1 MKFFDL
7 FKTSS
12 DANSNSRVLRTRP
25 TDAFADS
32 ILLEL
37 KSVASEAIK
46 NALEERENKY
56 MKSILD
62 ESYFLLDSLI
72 IIPKDREIA
81 KRFDDFLTTHESVD
95 SDFRHH
101 FFQQVLQR
109 EYRSLRGGT
118 VRVPADFTATVQL
131 GQTSLESMTTD
142 EEFQI
147 SLKGRRIQF
156 EAQASLTGP
165 LKKEAAV
172 VHDKFMGS
180 EPHFS
185 APASTITSTPSHS
198 TYSPSAP
205 LPSRSTGR
213 QLQIKLLDANGVS
226 MHTLQ
231 LPVLIGRDAASQDAK
246 FAGWD
251 SLQVNSTYVSRQQ
264 LAVVELMGECY
275 FYVPDAASLTCMR
288 TDNSVLERLKLY
300 KLANL
305 HRESLNFGIDPATPT
320 HAAPQG
326 AFSEYATIE
335 LCITEEPQTM
345 DVSGTPRP
353 RAV

>member
-1 MKFFDL
+1 MKFFNL
-7 FKTSS
+7 FRTSS

-56 MKSILD
+56 MKSILE

-81 KRFDDFLTTHESVD
+81 RRFDDFLTTHESVD

-101 FFQQVLQR
+101 FFQQMLQH

-118 VRVPADFTATVQL
+118 VRVLSNFTATVQL
-131 GQTSLESMTTD
+131 GQTSLENMTTD

-165 LKKEAAV
+165 LKKEATV

-180 EPHFS
+180 EPHFT
-185 APASTITSTPSHS
+185 PPISTSTSITSAI
-198 TYSPSAP
+198 SAP
-205 LPSRSTGR
+205 LYRDTGR
-213 QLQIKLLDANGVS
+213 KLQIKLLDANGVS
-226 MHTLQ
+226 MHTLK
-231 LPVLIGRDAASQDAK
+231 LPAIIGRDAASQDAK
-246 FAGWD
+246 YAGWH

-288 TDNSVLERLKLY
+288 PDNSVLDRLKLY
-300 KLANL
+300 KLAN
-305 HRESLNFGIDPATPT
+305 HHQESLNFGIDPTTPT
-320 HAAPQG
+320 HSAPQG
-326 AFSEYATIE
+326 PVSEYGTIE
-335 LCITEEPQTM
+335 ICVTDELQHM

-353 RAV
+353 KAV

>member
-1 MKFFDL
+1 MSFFDF
-7 FKTSS
+7 FKSS
-12 DANSNSRVLRTRP
+12 STANSNGRILRTRP

-37 KSVASEAIK
+37 KSVAADAIK

-81 KRFDDFLTTHESVD
+81 KRFDEFLSTHESVD
-95 SDFRHH
+95 TDFRHH

-118 VRVPADFTATVQL
+118 VRVPSDFSATVQF

-165 LKKEAAV
+165 MKRETTVLQ
-172 VHDKFMGS
+172 DKFMAS
-180 EPHFS
+180 EPHFTAPSS
-185 APASTITSTPSHS
+185 AATSTPSPI
-198 TYSPSAP
+198 TPVA
-205 LPSRSTGR
+205 SRALGR
-213 QLQIKLLDANGVS
+213 KLQIKLLDANGVS
-226 MHTLQ
+226 MHTLK
-231 LPVLIGRDAASQDAK
+231 LPAIIGRDGPSSDTK
-246 FAGWD
+246 LDGWQ

-264 LAVVELMGECY
+264 LAIVELMGECY
-275 FYVPDAASLTCMR
+275 FYVPDSASLTCMR
-288 TDNSVLERLKLY
+288 SDNSVLEHLKLY
-300 KLANL
+300 KLANH
-305 HRESLNFGIDPATPT
+305 HRESLNFGIDPTSPS
-320 HAAPQG
+320 HVAPQG
-326 AFSEYATIE
+326 SIAEYGTIE
-335 LCITEEPQTM
+335 ISVAEELPEIDT
-345 DVSGTPRP
+345 SGTPRP

>member
-1 MKFFDL
+1 MKFFDF

-12 DANSNSRVLRTRP
+12 DIHSNSRVLRTRP

-37 KSVASEAIK
+37 KSVASDAIK

-95 SDFRHH
+95 SEFRHH

-118 VRVPADFTATVQL
+118 VRVPSDFTATVQL

-165 LKKEAAV
+165 LKKETPV

-185 APASTITSTPSHS
+185 APASTMASTHS
-198 TYSPSAP
+198 ANVP
-205 LPSRSTGR
+205 LPSRSTGL

-226 MHTLQ
+226 MHTLN
-231 LPVLIGRDAASQDAK
+231 LPALIGRDPAPQDAK

-251 SLQVNSTYVSRQQ
+251 SLQVSSTYVSRQQ

-275 FYVPDAASLTCMR
+275 FYVPEAASLTCMR
-288 TDNSVLERLKLY
+288 ADNSVLERLKLY
-300 KLANL
+300 KLANH
-305 HRESLNFGIDPATPT
+305 HRESLNFGIDPTSPT
-320 HAAPQG
+320 HVAPQG
-326 AFSEYATIE
+326 SISEYGTIE
-335 LCITEEPQTM
+335 LCMSDESKTV

>member
-37 KSVASEAIK
+37 KSVAAEAIK

-95 SDFRHH
+95 SDFQHL
-101 FFQQVLQR
+101 FFQQMLQR

-118 VRVPADFTATVQL
+118 VRVPSDFTATVQL
-131 GQTSLESMTTD
+131 GQTSLENMTTD

-165 LKKEAAV
+165 LKKETTI
-172 VHDKFMGS
+172 VHDKFKGN

-185 APASTITSTPSHS
+185 APASSMASTHS
-198 TYSPSAP
+198 QNAP
-205 LPSRSTGR
+205 LTSRSTGR

-226 MHTLQ
+226 MHILT
-231 LPVLIGRDAASQDAK
+231 LPVLIGRDAVPQDAK

-251 SLQVNSTYVSRQQ
+251 SLQVSSTYVSRQQ
-264 LAVVELMGECY
+264 LAVIDLMGEYY
-275 FYVPDAASLTCMR
+275 FYVPEAASLTCMR
-288 TDNSVLERLKLY
+288 TDSSVLERLKLY
-300 KLANL
+300 KLAKH
-305 HRESLNFGIDPATPT
+305 HRESLNFGIDPTAPT
-320 HAAPQG
+320 HVAPQG
-326 AFSEYATIE
+326 SISEFGTIE
-335 LCITEEPQTM
+335 LCIIEESQTM

>member
-1 MKFFDL
+1 MKFLDL

-12 DANSNSRVLRTRP
+12 EANSNSRVLRTRP
-25 TDAFADS
+25 TDDFADS

-109 EYRSLRGGT
+109 EFRSLRGGT
-118 VRVPADFTATVQL
+118 VRVPSNFTATVQL
-131 GQTSLESMTTD
+131 GQTSLENITTD

-165 LKKEAAV
+165 IKKEAAV

-180 EPHFS
+180 EPHFT
-185 APASTITSTPSHS
+185 ASSSTTTIT
-198 TYSPSAP
+198 PSAGP
-205 LPSRSTGR
+205 TLPSRGTGR
-213 QLQIKLLDANGVS
+213 KLQIKLLDANGVS
-226 MHTLQ
+226 MHTLK
-231 LPVLIGRDAASQDAK
+231 LPAIIGRDATSKDAK

-288 TDNSVLERLKLY
+288 ADSSVLDRLKLY
-300 KLANL
+300 KLANH
-305 HRESLNFGIDPATPT
+305 HRESLNFGIDPKAPI

-326 AFSEYATIE
+326 SNSEYGTIE
-335 LCITEEPQTM
+335 ISVTEESQPM

-353 RAV
+353 RSV

>member
-95 SDFRHH
+95 SDFRHL
-101 FFQQVLQR
+101 FFQQMLQR

-118 VRVPADFTATVQL
+118 VRVPSNFTATVQL
-131 GQTSLESMTTD
+131 GQTSLENMTTD

-165 LKKEAAV
+165 LKKEATV
-172 VHDKFMGS
+172 VNDKFMGS
-180 EPHFS
+180 EPHFK
-185 APASTITSTPSHS
+185 AASSTATSISLAS
-198 TYSPSAP
+198 SP
-205 LPSRSTGR
+205 LPSRGTMR
-213 QLQIKLLDANGVS
+213 KLQIKLLDANGVS
-226 MHTLQ
+226 MHSLK
-231 LPVLIGRDAASQDAK
+231 LPAIIGRDAASQDAK
-246 FAGWD
+246 FAGWE

-264 LAVVELMGECY
+264 LAVIELMGECY

-288 TDNSVLERLKLY
+288 ADSSVLEQLKLY
-300 KLANL
+300 KLANN
-305 HRESLNFGIDPATPT
+305 HRESLNFGMDPTAQKQV
-320 HAAPQG
+320 APQG
-326 AFSEYATIE
+326 SISEYGTIE
-335 LCITEEPQTM
+335 ICVTEESQQM

>member
-1 MKFFDL
+1 MSFFDF
-7 FKTSS
+7 FKASPS
-12 DANSNSRVLRTRP
+12 ASANGRILRTRP

-37 KSVASEAIK
+37 KSVAADAIK

-81 KRFDDFLTTHESVD
+81 KRFDEFLSTHETVD
-95 SDFRHH
+95 ADFRHH

-118 VRVPADFTATVQL
+118 VRVPSDFNATVQF

-165 LKKEAAV
+165 MKKEAAAMQ
-172 VHDKFMGS
+172 DKFMGS
-180 EPHFS
+180 EPHFAA
-185 APASTITSTPSHS
+185 APAATPSTPSPI
-198 TYSPSAP
+198 TPLSPRTA
-205 LPSRSTGR
+205 GR
-213 QLQIKLLDANGVS
+213 KLQIKLLDANGVS
-226 MHTLQ
+226 MHTLNI
-231 LPVLIGRDAASQDAK
+231 PAIIGRDGSSTDHK
-246 FAGWD
+246 LDGWQ

-264 LAVVELMGECY
+264 LAIVELMGECY

-288 TDNSVLERLKLY
+288 ADTSVLEPLKLY
-300 KLANL
+300 KLPNH
-305 HRESLNFGIDPATPT
+305 HRESLNFGIDPTVPT
-320 HAAPQG
+320 HVAPQG
-326 AFSEYATIE
+326 SIAEYGTIE
-335 LCITEEPQTM
+335 ICVAEELPAI
-345 DVSGTPRP
+345 DASGTPRP